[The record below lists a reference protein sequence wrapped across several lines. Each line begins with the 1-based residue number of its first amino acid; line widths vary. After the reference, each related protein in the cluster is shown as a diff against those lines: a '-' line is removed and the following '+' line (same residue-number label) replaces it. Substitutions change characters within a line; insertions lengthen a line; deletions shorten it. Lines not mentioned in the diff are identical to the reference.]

1 MEEYEDEIEL
11 MDYLNVIWK
20 KKWLIILPTLFCVII
35 VGIISFRLPHIWE
48 VDAIIQPSKFFVQ
61 TESGQF
67 EEVLVV
73 SPKQIAGQINQ
84 QSYSPLIAAELNMDI
99 KTFPKLKAENLRD
112 TNLVRISIRE
122 NDTEKA
128 KLILSSLFNHLKT
141 DMDRKIDVEIKGIDT
156 RIEAQENS
164 IKQNELTIKDKL
176 NEIKL
181 KEIEKNMKSQ
191 EILSAVNKVKIS
203 EDRGKSILNELKT
216 VKERISEIEK
226 QQKNAFAEKKE
237 GAEALGLL
245 LYSNEIQNNLRYYNT
260 LDEKLSSEKI
270 IQENLDLQI
279 KAGKEEIRKFD
290 NQIEKVKTEID
301 KIKNTTENIKNEINL
316 LNEKKGRID
325 YAQLIKEPTSS
336 LGPVSPRKK
345 LNVLIAGILSLMIFT
360 ILAFFLEYIRKN
372 KAKEDKV

>member
-1 MEEYEDEIEL
+1 MEEYKDEIEL

-35 VGIISFRLPHIWE
+35 AGIISFRLPRIWE

-61 TESGQF
+61 NEAGTFS
-67 EEVLVV
+67 EVVVV

-84 QSYSPLIAAELNMDI
+84 QSYSPLIAAELNLDI
-99 KTFPKLKAENLRD
+99 RAFPGLKAENLRD
-112 TNLVRISIRE
+112 TNLVRVSVRE

-216 VKERISEIEK
+216 VKERINEIEK
-226 QQKNAFAEKKE
+226 QQKNAFADKKE

-279 KAGKEEIRKFD
+279 KAGKEEIRKLD

-301 KIKNTTENIKNEINL
+301 KIKNMTENIKNEINL

-336 LGPVSPRKK
+336 LSPVSPRKK

>member
-48 VDAIIQPSKFFVQ
+48 VDAVVQPSKFFVQ
-61 TESGQF
+61 NEQGTVS
-67 EEVLVV
+67 EVVV
-73 SPKQIAGQINQ
+73 VNPKQIVGQINQ
-84 QSYSPLIAAELNMDI
+84 ASYDHLIAAELNLDI
-99 KTFPKLKAENLRD
+99 KAFPKLKAENLRD
-112 TNLVRISIRE
+112 TNLVRVSVRE
-122 NDTEKA
+122 KDTEKA
-128 KLILSSLFNHLKT
+128 KLILFSLFNHLKT

>member
-35 VGIISFRLPHIWE
+35 VGIISFRLPRIWE
-48 VDAIIQPSKFFVQ
+48 VDAVIQPSKFFIQ
-61 TESGQF
+61 TEAGTFS
-67 EEVLVV
+67 EVVVV

-84 QSYSPLIAAELNMDI
+84 QSYSPLIAAQLNLDI
-99 KTFPKLKAENLRD
+99 RAFPKLKAENLRD
-112 TNLVRISIRE
+112 TNLVRVSVRE

-128 KLILSSLFNHLKT
+128 KLILSSLFNQLKT
-141 DMDRKIDVEIKGIDT
+141 VMDKKIDVEIKGIDT
-156 RIEAQENS
+156 RIETQENS
-164 IKQNELTIKDKL
+164 IKHNELIIKDNL

-181 KEIEKNMKSQ
+181 KKIEKNMKSQ

-203 EDRGKSILNELKT
+203 EERGKSILNELKT
-216 VKERISEIEK
+216 VKERINEIEK

-270 IQENLDLQI
+270 TQENLDLQI
-279 KAGKEEIRKFD
+279 KSGKEEIRKLD
-290 NQIEKVKTEID
+290 TQIENVKTEID
-301 KIKNTTENIKNEINL
+301 KIKNTTENIKNKISL
-316 LNEKKGRID
+316 LNERKGRID

-336 LGPVSPRKK
+336 LYPVSPRKK
-345 LNVLIAGILSLMIFT
+345 LNILIAGVLSLMIFT

>member
-1 MEEYEDEIEL
+1 MEEYKDEIEL

-35 VGIISFRLPHIWE
+35 AGIISFRLPRIWE

-61 TESGQF
+61 NEAGTFS
-67 EEVLVV
+67 EVVVV

-84 QSYSPLIAAELNMDI
+84 QSYSPLIAAELNLDI
-99 KTFPKLKAENLRD
+99 RAFPGLKAENLRD
-112 TNLVRISIRE
+112 TNLVRVSVRE

-216 VKERISEIEK
+216 VKERINEIEK

-279 KAGKEEIRKFD
+279 KAGKEEIRKLD

-301 KIKNTTENIKNEINL
+301 KIKNMTENIKNEINL

-336 LGPVSPRKK
+336 LSPVSPRKK

-372 KAKEDKV
+372 RAKEDKI

>member
-1 MEEYEDEIEL
+1 MEEYKDEIEL

-35 VGIISFRLPHIWE
+35 AGIISFRLPRIWE

-61 TESGQF
+61 NEAGTFS
-67 EEVLVV
+67 EVVVV

-84 QSYSPLIAAELNMDI
+84 QSYSPLIAAELNLDI
-99 KTFPKLKAENLRD
+99 RAFPGLKAENLRD
-112 TNLVRISIRE
+112 TNLVRVSVRE

-216 VKERISEIEK
+216 VKERINEIEK

-279 KAGKEEIRKFD
+279 KAGKEEIRKLD

-301 KIKNTTENIKNEINL
+301 KINNTTENIKNEINL

-336 LGPVSPRKK
+336 LSPVSPRKK

>member
-1 MEEYEDEIEL
+1 MEEYKDEIEL

-35 VGIISFRLPHIWE
+35 AGIISFRLPRIWE

-61 TESGQF
+61 NEAGTFS
-67 EEVLVV
+67 EVVVV

-84 QSYSPLIAAELNMDI
+84 QSYSPLIAAELNLDI
-99 KTFPKLKAENLRD
+99 RAFPGLKAENLRD
-112 TNLVRISIRE
+112 TNLVRVSVRE

-216 VKERISEIEK
+216 VKERINEIEK

-279 KAGKEEIRKFD
+279 KAGKEEIRKLD

-301 KIKNTTENIKNEINL
+301 KIKNMTENIKNEINL

-336 LGPVSPRKK
+336 LSPVSPRKK

>member
-1 MEEYEDEIEL
+1 MEEYKDEIEL

-35 VGIISFRLPHIWE
+35 AGIISFRLPRIWE

-61 TESGQF
+61 NEAGTFS
-67 EEVLVV
+67 EVVVV

-84 QSYSPLIAAELNMDI
+84 QSYSPLIAAELNLDI
-99 KTFPKLKAENLRD
+99 RAFPGLKAENLRD
-112 TNLVRISIRE
+112 TNLVRVSVRE

-164 IKQNELTIKDKL
+164 IKQNELTIKNKL

-216 VKERISEIEK
+216 VKERINEIEK

-279 KAGKEEIRKFD
+279 KAGKEEIRKLD

-301 KIKNTTENIKNEINL
+301 KIKNMTENIKNEINL

-336 LGPVSPRKK
+336 LSPVSPRKK

>member
-20 KKWLIILPTLFCVII
+20 KKWLIILPTLFCVVI

-61 TESGQF
+61 NEAGTFS
-67 EEVLVV
+67 EVVVV
-73 SPKQIAGQINQ
+73 SPKQIAGQISQ
-84 QSYSPLIAAELNMDI
+84 QSYSPLIAAELNLDI
-99 KTFPKLKAENLRD
+99 RTFPTLKAENLRD
-112 TNLVRISIRE
+112 TNLVRVSVRE
-122 NDTEKA
+122 KDTEKA

-156 RIEAQENS
+156 RIETQENS

-216 VKERISEIEK
+216 VKERINEIEK
-226 QQKNAFAEKKE
+226 QQKNAFADKKE

-279 KAGKEEIRKFD
+279 KVGKEEIRKLD

-301 KIKNTTENIKNEINL
+301 KIKNMTENIKNEINL

-336 LGPVSPRKK
+336 LSPVSPRKK

>member
-1 MEEYEDEIEL
+1 MEEYKDEIEL

-20 KKWLIILPTLFCVII
+20 KKWLIILPTLFCVVI
-35 VGIISFRLPHIWE
+35 VGIISFRLPRIWE

-61 TESGQF
+61 NEAGTFS
-67 EEVLVV
+67 EVVVV

-84 QSYSPLIAAELNMDI
+84 QSYSPLIAAELNLDI
-99 KTFPKLKAENLRD
+99 RAFPGLKAENLRD
-112 TNLVRISIRE
+112 TNLVRVSVRE

-216 VKERISEIEK
+216 VKERINEIEK

-279 KAGKEEIRKFD
+279 KAGKEEIRKLD

-301 KIKNTTENIKNEINL
+301 KIKNMTENIKNEINL
-316 LNEKKGRID
+316 LNEEKGRID

-336 LGPVSPRKK
+336 LSPVSPRKK